1 MDFYRQTFE
10 LSPDGLLVVG
20 NDGRIVRA
28 NARANALFG
37 YEADE
42 LVNRAIEVLIPQRF
56 VSGHAQLRDGYVAEP
71 HARPMGAGLELFGRR
86 KDGSEFAVDIM
97 LSPLQTEDGTRLT
110 LCVARDV
117 TERKQSEKLMR
128 DLLESAPDAMV
139 IVDGKGVIRL
149 VNSQTEKLFGF
160 PRQELFDQ
168 PIEKLMPQRYRA
180 QHPSYRGG
188 YHSNPR
194 VRPMGADLDLF
205 AMRQDGSEFP
215 VEISLSPLKTA
226 EGTLIVSTIR
236 DVSNRKH
243 AEQVMLESLK
253 EKETLL
259 KEIHHRVKNNL
270 AVISSLFSLQA
281 ANLDDEAMKTI
292 LRQSQ
297 DRVRSMAMVHES
309 LYSRDLA
316 AVDFAEYVTNL
327 STQLI
332 GSYSLSADQVRLFTE
347 LEPVLLPIDTAVPCG
362 LILNELVTNALKHG
376 LPQGRKGELHLAL
389 RRAAG
394 QTLVLEVR
402 DNGQGLPPDF
412 DLNSGTSLGKRL
424 IRSLIRQ
431 LGGEVQ
437 FLQASPGTRVVLTL
451 LLPEKSTET

>member
-168 PIEKLMPQRYRA
+168 PIEKLIPQRYRA

-281 ANLDDEAMKTI
+281 ANLDDEGMKTI

>member
-1 MDFYRQTFE
+1 
-10 LSPDGLLVVG
+10 
-20 NDGRIVRA
+20 
-28 NARANALFG
+28 
-37 YEADE
+37 
-42 LVNRAIEVLIPQRF
+42 
-56 VSGHAQLRDGYVAEP
+56 
-71 HARPMGAGLELFGRR
+71 
-86 KDGSEFAVDIM
+86 
-97 LSPLQTEDGTRLT
+97 
-110 LCVARDV
+110 
-117 TERKQSEKLMR
+117 
-128 DLLESAPDAMV
+128 
-139 IVDGKGVIRL
+139 
-149 VNSQTEKLFGF
+149 
-160 PRQELFDQ
+160 
-168 PIEKLMPQRYRA
+168 
-180 QHPSYRGG
+180 
-188 YHSNPR
+188 
-194 VRPMGADLDLF
+194 
-205 AMRQDGSEFP
+205 
-215 VEISLSPLKTA
+215 
-226 EGTLIVSTIR
+226 
-236 DVSNRKH
+236 
-243 AEQVMLESLK
+243 
-253 EKETLL
+253 
-259 KEIHHRVKNNL
+259 
-270 AVISSLFSLQA
+270 
-281 ANLDDEAMKTI
+281 MKTI

>member
-281 ANLDDEAMKTI
+281 ANLDDEGMKTI

>member
-205 AMRQDGSEFP
+205 AMRKDGSEFP

-236 DVSNRKH
+236 DVSSRKH

>member
-236 DVSNRKH
+236 DVSSRKH

>member
-20 NDGRIVRA
+20 DDGRIVRA

>member
-236 DVSNRKH
+236 DVSSRKH

-270 AVISSLFSLQA
+270 AVISSLF
-281 ANLDDEAMKTI
+281 
-292 LRQSQ
+292 
-297 DRVRSMAMVHES
+297 
-309 LYSRDLA
+309 
-316 AVDFAEYVTNL
+316 
-327 STQLI
+327 
-332 GSYSLSADQVRLFTE
+332 
-347 LEPVLLPIDTAVPCG
+347 
-362 LILNELVTNALKHG
+362 
-376 LPQGRKGELHLAL
+376 
-389 RRAAG
+389 
-394 QTLVLEVR
+394 
-402 DNGQGLPPDF
+402 
-412 DLNSGTSLGKRL
+412 
-424 IRSLIRQ
+424 
-431 LGGEVQ
+431 
-437 FLQASPGTRVVLTL
+437 
-451 LLPEKSTET
+451 

>member
-42 LVNRAIEVLIPQRF
+42 LVNQAIEVLIPQRF

-215 VEISLSPLKTA
+215 VEISPSPLKTA

-281 ANLDDEAMKTI
+281 ANLDDEGMKTI